1 MTDEPRSRPD
11 AREPDSPPTPNQRQ
25 RPALVYL
32 VILFAAAF
40 VLLLFAYLMQQ
51 RNSAEILGNLSDLRN
66 SMGNIQSIDQLVE
79 ENQTLREE
87 KEDLESRITE
97 LEKQVSELE
106 GELVTSQS
114 MEDQWRDR
122 KDTAEGITNAFDTL
136 NRMHALY
143 DQGRIEECRHTLEY
157 LDRNRSEYMGEQES
171 VEYYL
176 TIWVGKFI
184 SMVDNEFLETYNPL
198 EDWLALKAAILEAEA
213 ETEE

>member
-11 AREPDSPPTPNQRQ
+11 ATGPDTAPDRRQ
-25 RPALVYL
+25 RSALIYL

-87 KEDLESRITE
+87 KEDLERRIAE
-97 LEKQVSELE
+97 LEKRVSDLE
-106 GELVTSQS
+106 GDLAVSQS
-114 MEDQWRDR
+114 MEKHWQGR
-122 KDTAEGITNAFDTL
+122 KDTAEGIAESFAQL
-136 NRMHALY
+136 NRLHALY
-143 DQGRIEECRHTLEY
+143 DQGRIEECRHALEY
-157 LDRNRSEYMGEQES
+157 LDHNRSEYMGEQES

-176 TIWVGKFI
+176 TIWVGKFT

-198 EDWLALKAAILEAEA
+198 EDWLALKAAILEAEP
-213 ETEE
+213 EE